1 MLLIVTLQIFSRIM
15 QELVVFFENVIS
27 DRGIDGL
34 RVVLTAT

>member
-1 MLLIVTLQIFSRIM
+1 MLLIVTLQIFSRII

-27 DRGIDGL
+27 DREIDGL